1 VSKDKS
7 KEAAVTPHDNST
19 GSSYPNNHASSIP
32 SVDEELDPY
41 DWHDTFEQKDLNM
54 IKFMLE
60 NGGVSPSRSYDD
72 ANSILRYM
80 KQVVTAAYLPRQ
92 KVVEAMKNPKG
103 HVLGERFC
111 DVCNVLA
118 EIRETLKLSDKEGS
132 KHTRY

>member
-7 KEAAVTPHDNST
+7 KEAAVTPREDLNAYDNVVRS
-19 GSSYPNNHASSIP
+19 NHASSIP

-92 KVVEAMKNPKG
+92 KVVEAIG
-103 HVLGERFC
+103 DGE
-111 DVCNVLA
+111 LATETEYGIA
-118 EIRETLKLSDKEGS
+118 EIIKIGHRDELRVQIRKELGL
-132 KHTRY
+132 